1 MPHERVRTTIVACS
15 LAALAV
21 GGKTPAVRAQQP
33 AASSAPAYTTAD
45 VQFMQGMI
53 GHHAQ
58 AVVMAAMAPTHG
70 ASAQVSA
77 FCRKIIISQR
87 DEIELMQ
94 TWLKD
99 RGETV
104 PDQGDAGAHEAMHAG
119 MRMDS
124 GTMRMPGM
132 LTAQQ
137 LTQLDQARR
146 ATFDRL
152 FLEFMIQHHQGALTM
167 VATLFDSPGA
177 GQTPD
182 IFGYATGVDAD
193 QRAEIERMQGMLST
207 ISGRA
212 PQ

>member
-1 MPHERVRTTIVACS
+1 MPRERVRTTLIACS
-15 LAALAV
+15 FAALAV

-33 AASSAPAYTTAD
+33 TASSAPAYTTAD

-94 TWLKD
+94 TWLRD

-104 PDQGDAGAHEAMHAG
+104 PDPGDVGAHEAMHAG
-119 MRMDS
+119 MRMND

-132 LTAQQ
+132 LTAPQ

-146 ATFDRL
+146 ASFDRL
-152 FLEFMIQHHQGALTM
+152 FLEFMIQHHLGALTM